1 MKRKFTLS
9 ALVAFAIIM
18 SASFVN
24 NVSAQT
30 TAPNLGAATSFA
42 VLGSSTVT
50 NTGPSVVIGD
60 LGVSPGTAVTGFP
73 VPGTVVG
80 TIRTNDAVAIQ
91 ARTDATAAFNNLVG
105 QACNTNL
112 SGTDLGGL
120 TLVAGVYCFDTSAQ
134 LTGTLT
140 LDAQGDSNAVF
151 IFQIRTTLTTAS
163 NSSVVVIN
171 NGISCNVFFQ
181 VGSSA
186 TLGSDTSFTGNIL
199 ALASI
204 TLVTGADIEG
214 GRALALNGAVTLDT
228 NTISNNQCTNLP
240 TAATVSVSGRVL
252 SSLRRGV
259 SNAVVHLTNQNGDTQ
274 TARTN
279 LFGYYTFNDIPA
291 GETYIFNVYSKR
303 YQFNPQV
310 INLLEDLDGL
320 NFTAQ

>member
-151 IFQIRTTLTTAS
+151 IFQIRTTLT
-163 NSSVVVIN
+163 
-171 NGISCNVFFQ
+171 
-181 VGSSA
+181 
-186 TLGSDTSFTGNIL
+186 SDTSFTGNIL